1 MLEAYFMLSGRLR
14 RLKFLAYS
22 ILLWIVIGL
31 LWLLAVPLLNN
42 ARYPVMASITVMI
55 LTALFWMW
63 AGAALVVKRL
73 HDLDWPGWHCIWMF
87 LIPALLFGGLTFEI
101 KGMPF
106 NGAWS
111 IGLHYS
117 SGTVTFLAMLYLM
130 LARGTDGPNKFGHPP

>member
-1 MLEAYFMLSGRLR
+1 MLSGRLR

-22 ILLWIVIGL
+22 ILLWIVIAILGV
-31 LWLLAVPLLNN
+31 LAGSLLNH
-42 ARYPVMASITVMI
+42 ARYPVMASIAVLI
-55 LTALFWMW
+55 LIALFWMW

-73 HDLDWPGWHCIWMF
+73 HDLDWPGWHYVWMF
-87 LIPALLFGGLTFEI
+87 LIPGLLLGGLSFEI

-117 SGTVTFLAMLYLM
+117 SGTVTSLAMLYLV
-130 LARGTDGPNKFGHPP
+130 LARGSDGANKFGSPP